1 MLTVLKKYSIDH
13 KTFPASA
20 IIDGGS
26 KESRKAAAFE
36 TASKLFCI
44 TGVGCG
50 TCNQCVKIKAGS
62 HPDFFYIDEDSLKVD
77 QARTIVKS
85 AYTKPSEADFKF
97 FIIDNADN
105 MRVEAQ
111 NALLKA
117 IEEPQNAYFV
127 FLCESHRSLLQTIN
141 SRCQVYT
148 LRKEEDEIS
157 DRQIAELAPLFAPAF
172 ASELDLCEF
181 FIKAGELKRSV
192 FPQFILVCKQE
203 TYKLILSRPE
213 KRGQL
218 LMIYDHF
225 DKLTEQL
232 VYNPNFFTLCLSTAA
247 EIWEIYNKDI

>member
-1 MLTVLKKYSIDH
+1 MKKYNIDH
-13 KTFPASA
+13 KTFPHSA
-20 IIDGGS
+20 IIEGGS
-26 KESRKAAAFE
+26 RESRKDAAFE
-36 TASKLFCI
+36 TATKLFCI

-77 QARTIVKS
+77 MARSIIKN

-141 SRCQVYT
+141 SRCQVFT
-148 LRKEEDEIS
+148 LPNEGDS
-157 DRQIAELAPLFAPAF
+157 IANKQVADMASSFAPAF
-172 ASELDLCEF
+172 ASELALCEF
-181 FIKAGELKRSV
+181 FVKAGELPRNI
-192 FPQFILVCKQE
+192 FPDFIFMCKQE
-203 TYKLILSRPE
+203 TYKLILSQPH
-213 KRGQL
+213 KRGQF
-218 LMIYDHF
+218 LMIYDYF
-225 DKLTEQL
+225 DKLLEQL
-232 VYNPNFFTLCLSTAA
+232 VYNPNLFSLTLSAAA